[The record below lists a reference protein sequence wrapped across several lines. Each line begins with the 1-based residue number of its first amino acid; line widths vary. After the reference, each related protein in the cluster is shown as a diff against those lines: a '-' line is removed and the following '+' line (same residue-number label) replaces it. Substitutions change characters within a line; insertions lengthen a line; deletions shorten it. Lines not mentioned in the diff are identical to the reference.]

1 MKNIKNMS
9 EFISENIEGTID
21 PQTQALRSKIEKA
34 IRETLV
40 IENSQSVKYAVNRII
55 GIVND
60 EVKKSLDNVS
70 PPDDAD
76 FHI

>member
-55 GIVND
+55 SIIND
-60 EVKKSLDNVS
+60 EIKNVA
-70 PPDDAD
+70 PPVDVVGDSNSE
-76 FHI
+76 

>member
-9 EFISENIEGTID
+9 EFISENIEETID

-40 IENSQSVKYAVNRII
+40 VENSQSIKYAVNRII
-55 GIVND
+55 SIVSD
-60 EVKKSLDNVS
+60 EIKNAT
-70 PPDDAD
+70 PPDISDSD
-76 FHI
+76 SK